1 MPDPRPSIRD
11 IAARAGVSPTT
22 VSHAL
27 NRVPGTRVSDSTRT
41 RVEQVAAELG
51 YAPNGHARALRTQRS
66 NTLALISEEISTT
79 PYAGRLILGA
89 QEAAFARGWVL
100 IVMTSGGHPD
110 VEEREIAA
118 VWQHQVDGVLYAS
131 TAHRFL
137 TVPQSLDGKPV
148 FVVNG
153 EAADGRFPSV
163 FPDEEQGGYDAT
175 KELTDH
181 GHRVIGF
188 VTTPEDIPARDGR
201 RKGYRRALADAGLP
215 YDDALVSWA
224 DSSFAEDGYRV
235 TKRLLEEQR
244 PTAVFCFND
253 RMAMGAYR
261 AAAELGLTIPDDL
274 SVIGFDDQT
283 IVADALYP
291 GLTTMALPYYEMG
304 SLAVEALIAESVGDV
319 TREPI
324 KHALLSKLVR
334 RGSVAPP
341 PSGATGP
348 VDEI

>member
-27 NRVPGTRVSDSTRT
+27 NRVPGTRVSESTRA
-41 RVEQVAAELG
+41 RVEQVATELG

-89 QEAAFARGWVL
+89 QETAFARGWVL
-100 IVMTSGGHPD
+100 IVMTTGGLAE
-110 VEEREIAA
+110 VEEREIAT

-137 TVPQSLDGKPV
+137 NVPKSLDGKPV

-153 EAADGRFPSV
+153 EAADGRHPSV

-181 GHRVIGF
+181 GHRAIGF
-188 VTTPEDIPARDGR
+188 INTGEDIPARDGR
-201 RKGYRRALADAGLP
+201 RKGYRRALADAAIP
-215 YDDALVSWA
+215 YDEALVSTA
-224 DSSFAEDGYRV
+224 TNSFAEDGYLAA
-235 TKRLLEEQR
+235 KRLLTEHR
-244 PTAVFCFND
+244 PTALFCFND

-261 AAAELGLTIPDDL
+261 AAYELGLRVPDEL
-274 SVIGFDDQT
+274 SVIGFDNQT
-283 IVADALYP
+283 IVADALHP

-304 SLAVEALIAESVGDV
+304 AFAVDALITEAIGESSKA
-319 TREPI
+319 PM
-324 KHALLSKLVR
+324 KHALLSNLVR
-334 RGSVAPP
+334 RASVAPP
-341 PSGATGP
+341 RN
-348 VDEI
+348 D

>member
-1 MPDPRPSIRD
+1 MADARPSIRD

-27 NRVPGTRVSDSTRT
+27 NRVPGTRVSDATRV
-41 RVEQVAAELG
+41 RVEQVALELG

-89 QEAAFARGWVL
+89 QETAFARGYVL
-100 IVMTSGGHPD
+100 IVLTTGGTAE

-118 VWQHQVDGVLYAS
+118 IWQHQVDGVLYAS

-137 TVPQSLDGKPV
+137 NVPVSLEGKPV

-153 EAADGRFPSV
+153 EAANGGHPSV

-175 KELTDH
+175 QELLDH
-181 GHRVIGF
+181 GHRIIGM
-188 VTTPEDIPARDGR
+188 VNTSEDIPARDGR
-201 RKGYRRALADAGLP
+201 RKGYRRALKDAGIP
-215 YDDALVSWA
+215 YDETLVFSA
-224 DSSFAEDGYRV
+224 DSSFAEDGYNAARQ
-235 TKRLLEEQR
+235 LLTRHQ
-244 PTAVFCFND
+244 PTALFCFND

-261 AAAELGLTIPDDL
+261 AANELGLRIPHEL
-274 SVIGFDDQT
+274 SVIGFDNQT
-283 IVADALYP
+283 IIADAVHP

-304 SLAVEALIAESVGDV
+304 ALAVENVIAEILGRGRSSPV
-319 TREPI
+319 
-324 KHALLSKLVR
+324 KHALRSTLVR
-334 RGSVAPP
+334 RSSVASPAIR
-341 PSGATGP
+341 SS
-348 VDEI
+348 DS